1 MRMFW
6 GKVWAGETNVGAVM
20 VALKAM
26 RLDANTKGQSIDRK
40 QDQRL
45 NPWAGP
51 QEKYREP
58 AKGTEK

>member
-20 VALKAM
+20 VVLKAM

-40 QDQRL
+40 
-45 NPWAGP
+45 
-51 QEKYREP
+51 
-58 AKGTEK
+58 